1 MNQFKDNY
9 ELSNIERKR
18 VQPLLNQ
25 VLERSIS
32 FKYFITIPYHHKQ
45 TNYNKV
51 IDDNRFLKLKIRRF
65 FKEGLRMI
73 FFVEKHTNPSS
84 KHYLGYHRHILLEN
98 IPNEKW
104 ISPTP
109 CMKSFLQNIS
119 PDALLSCRQ
128 NNDQCDLYK
137 EAVLNQVIR
146 LINSVP
152 NGLKGLDVRSIHDLE
167 TLLGYC
173 TKQSGLILPAS
184 EAIDIFNSDIDCSE
198 FVKDGLQKPSIINL
212 TPLLV

>member
-1 MNQFKDNY
+1 MNQFSDNY
-9 ELSNIERKR
+9 ELNEFERKR
-18 VQPLLNQ
+18 VRPLLNE

-32 FKYFITIPYHHKQ
+32 FKHFITIPYHHKQ

-73 FFVEKHTNPSS
+73 FFIEKHTNPSS
-84 KHYLGYHRHILLEN
+84 NHYLGYHRHILLES
-98 IPNEKW
+98 IPDSKW
-104 ISPTP
+104 MSPTP
-109 CMKSFLQNIS
+109 CMKSFLQKIS

-128 NNDQCDLYK
+128 NNDQSDLYK
-137 EAVLNQVIR
+137 EAVLHHAIR
-146 LINSVP
+146 LIQSVP
-152 NGLKGLDVRSIHDLE
+152 NGSKGLDIRPIHDLE

-173 TKQSGLILPAS
+173 TKQSGLNLPAS

-198 FVKDGLQKPSIINL
+198 FLKKAYGKPSIINL
-212 TPLLV
+212 TPALV